1 MWKHLERIITVCVL
15 LFCAGAFTTLLDQQ
29 SEQSTDEKP
38 QNAVMAAIQ
47 KQASSESSDPTQANS
62 ALLACQIVAY
72 SLIALLLIIHRQR
85 AMLYLRG
92 TTLLW
97 AIVVLAFLSVLWSDV
112 PGFALRRC
120 VNLAATSCFGLYL
133 ACRYTPRQLLRLL
146 GWVFIA
152 SIVCSVIVVLL
163 LPDIGIDS
171 ALTDHAWKG
180 IFVHKNT
187 LGRIMSLGVLVF
199 VFLAAD
205 SKTYRWAYSISAA
218 LCVCMII
225 AARSA
230 TSSLAVPILLCLT
243 WLVALARQRS
253 FFRVIATASLAIIG
267 IVCAVMLFFDM
278 SDLFGLVGR
287 DSTLSGRMELWSA
300 LVPKIIAHPWLG
312 YGYSSFWL
320 GMEGQ
325 PSADIWSIL
334 HWHVPHSH
342 NGFLDLT
349 EELGIA
355 GLGLFLAGMILS
367 ARCGLYWARTQQ
379 AVIGLWP
386 LTYISFMFLFN
397 LSEGSILRQDN
408 IFWVL
413 YVATSVFIVNEAKYL
428 LLESPQ
434 GQASRVE
441 TSLIPKYPS
450 LDSANG
456 SIGM

>member
-1 MWKHLERIITVCVL
+1 
-15 LFCAGAFTTLLDQQ
+15 
-29 SEQSTDEKP
+29 
-38 QNAVMAAIQ
+38 
-47 KQASSESSDPTQANS
+47 
-62 ALLACQIVAY
+62 
-72 SLIALLLIIHRQR
+72 
-85 AMLYLRG
+85 
-92 TTLLW
+92 
-97 AIVVLAFLSVLWSDV
+97 
-112 PGFALRRC
+112 
-120 VNLAATSCFGLYL
+120 
-133 ACRYTPRQLLRLL
+133 
-146 GWVFIA
+146 
-152 SIVCSVIVVLL
+152 
-163 LPDIGIDS
+163 
-171 ALTDHAWKG
+171 
-180 IFVHKNT
+180 
-187 LGRIMSLGVLVF
+187 
-199 VFLAAD
+199 
-205 SKTYRWAYSISAA
+205 
-218 LCVCMII
+218 
-225 AARSA
+225 
-230 TSSLAVPILLCLT
+230 
-243 WLVALARQRS
+243 
-253 FFRVIATASLAIIG
+253 
-267 IVCAVMLFFDM
+267 VMLFFDM

-325 PSADIWSIL
+325 SSADIWSIL

-413 YVATSVFIVNEAKYL
+413 YVATSVFVVNEAKYL

-441 TSLIPKYPS
+441 KSLIPKYPS